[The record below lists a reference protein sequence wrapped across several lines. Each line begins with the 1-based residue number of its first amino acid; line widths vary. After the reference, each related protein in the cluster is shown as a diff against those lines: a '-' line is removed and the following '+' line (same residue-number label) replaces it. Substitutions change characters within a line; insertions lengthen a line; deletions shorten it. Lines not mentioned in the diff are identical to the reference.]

1 MSSNLIQFHLSSK
14 TVAELKMRF
23 PNLQANLRNILSN
36 EMERVCREETFLKE
50 EPDRLEV
57 ALRRCK
63 KLTGTLVTLKR
74 YENIK
79 LTLNCKRVSMLNETW
94 HSSFKHE
101 SPRKYFDSTGKLYSL
116 LKFFIY

>member
-1 MSSNLIQFHLSSK
+1 MPGKLGIQFFINYLYIYPFSSSK

-23 PNLQANLRNILSN
+23 PSLQSNLRNILSN

-74 YENIK
+74 
-79 LTLNCKRVSMLNETW
+79 
-94 HSSFKHE
+94 
-101 SPRKYFDSTGKLYSL
+101 
-116 LKFFIY
+116 